1 MPLMP
6 ESTTLLNDN
15 IIDLIIG
22 VGTVYLTLTAR
33 LIQRPVTTMNPVPL
47 PPVLDST
54 TLQNDNTIDL
64 LVGVGTVVLTLTIS
78 RHI

>member
-1 MPLMP
+1 MP

-15 IIDLIIG
+15 TIDLIIG
-22 VGTVYLTLTAR
+22 VGMVVLTLTAR
-33 LIQRPVTTMNPVPL
+33 LIQRPVTTTNPVPL

-54 TLQNDNTIDL
+54 TLLNDNTIDL
-64 LVGVGTVVLTLTIS
+64 LVGVGMVVLTLTIS